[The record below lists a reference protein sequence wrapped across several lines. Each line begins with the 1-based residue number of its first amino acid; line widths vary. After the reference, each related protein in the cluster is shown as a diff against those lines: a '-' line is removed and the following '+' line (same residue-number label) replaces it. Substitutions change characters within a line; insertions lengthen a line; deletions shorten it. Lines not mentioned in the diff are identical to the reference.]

1 MPLKIAGVHVL
12 AITHDDDTAR
22 TFHQVWSTMMVGLE
36 RVGKLPRTETDR
48 VGEVVFANGS
58 TLRVTVA
65 GATDRTASKK
75 GRGRAL
81 ERMHGTEVSHWGA
94 AQTTLDAARE
104 AVRDGGQIVLES
116 TAYGASGAFYDQWQ
130 RADASSNAYTR
141 HFLPWWWHREYRA
154 LVPVGFDAAP
164 RDQHESAMRDLGLD
178 DEQIAWWRAKVAERP
193 DVDSLLQEYPYSAAV
208 AFRASGGNYLDGA
221 TCDWLEAQARDP
233 LRVVELRGKDGRDLG
248 KLCIYDEPAPGEH
261 YLAGGDVAEGLGPD
275 GDASAWDVISRR
287 TGLTVA
293 TWWSDRHEP
302 ADMALAGAE
311 IGRLYNGALLAPERN
326 KDGATVISTL
336 QRQAQYPF
344 VYDHD
349 DERSGWPTNPATRP
363 PLFDEQADAWRRR
376 TLATPDRRVAAEA
389 RTLTRVN
396 GKPQARGKGSKGGAR
411 DDAFVARAIATQVR
425 IRKPTTGRAGSRD
438 AVRSETEG
446 MDSRW

>member
-1 MPLKIAGVHVL
+1 
-12 AITHDDDTAR
+12 
-22 TFHQVWSTMMVGLE
+22 MMVGLE
-36 RVGKLPRTETDR
+36 RVRKLPRTETDR

-193 DVDSLLQEYPYSAAV
+193 DVDSLLAGVPV
-208 AFRASGGNYLDGA
+208 LGGGGVPRERRELLDGA

-233 LRVVELRGKDGRDLG
+233 LRVVELAARTGATSGSCASTTSPPRRALPRGRRRGGR
-248 KLCIYDEPAPGEH
+248 P
-261 YLAGGDVAEGLGPD
+261 GPD

-311 IGRLYNGALLAPERN
+311 IGRLYNGALLAPGGTRTARPSSRRCS
-326 KDGATVISTL
+326 GRRST
-336 QRQAQYPF
+336 
-344 VYDHD
+344 
-349 DERSGWPTNPATRP
+349 RSST
-363 PLFDEQADAWRRR
+363 
-376 TLATPDRRVAAEA
+376 
-389 RTLTRVN
+389 
-396 GKPQARGKGSKGGAR
+396 
-411 DDAFVARAIATQVR
+411 I
-425 IRKPTTGRAGSRD
+425 TTTSVRAGPRTRD
-438 AVRSETEG
+438 AAAALRRAG
-446 MDSRW
+446 